1 MKLPLFEYPSFRYKI
16 KDWDFK
22 KKALLGKMKEENFN
36 RSLLQ
41 SFETDR
47 QKDGK
52 SYIHYLRDLLSP
64 ELNEFCRE
72 AQVTCSMT
80 DAWFVRYQKDDQ
92 QTVHN
97 HRGWGFSGVIYLE
110 YDSNVHTPTF
120 FVAPWQDPST
130 DTTSISVPTDVEE
143 GDMIIFPSY
152 TLHFI
157 KPNKSKKR
165 RTVLSFDLLPETP
178 ELRRDK

>member
-16 KDWDFK
+16 KDWEFK

-41 SFETDR
+41 TFETDR

-72 AQVTCSMT
+72 AEVTCSMT

-92 QTVHN
+92 QLVHN

-110 YDSNVHTPTF
+110 YDPKVHTPTVF
-120 FVAPWQDPST
+120 IAPWQDPRT
-130 DTTSISVPTDVEE
+130 DTTNISMPSNVEE

-152 TLHFI
+152 TLHFVN
-157 KPNKSKKR
+157 PNKSRKR
-165 RTVLSFDLLPETP
+165 RTILSFHLLPETP
-178 ELRRDK
+178 QIRRDK

>member
-22 KKALLGKMKEENFN
+22 KKALLSKMKEENFN

-41 SFETDR
+41 TFETDR

-72 AQVTCSMT
+72 AEVTCSMT

-92 QTVHN
+92 QLVHN

-110 YDSNVHTPTF
+110 YDSKVHTPTF
-120 FVAPWQDPST
+120 FIAPWQDPRT
-130 DTTSISVPTDVEE
+130 DTTNISMPPNVEE

-152 TLHFI
+152 TLHYVN
-157 KPNKSKKR
+157 PNKSRKKR
-165 RTVLSFDLLPETP
+165 IILAFDLLPETP
-178 ELRRDK
+178 EMRRDK

>member
-1 MKLPLFEYPSFRYKI
+1 MKVPLFEYPSFRYKI

-22 KKALLGKMKEENFN
+22 KKALLGKMKEENFI
-36 RSLLQ
+36 RTPLQ
-41 SFETDR
+41 LFETDR

-110 YDSNVHTPTF
+110 YDPKVHTPTF
-120 FVAPWQDPST
+120 FVAPWQEPRT
-130 DTTSISVPTDVEE
+130 DSTSISTMHDIEE

-152 TLHFI
+152 TLHFV
-157 KPNKSKKR
+157 KPNKSRKR
-165 RTVLSFDLLPETP
+165 RTILSFDLLPKIP
-178 ELRRDK
+178 EIRSDK